1 METKI
6 KAVIIED
13 EHKSILTLQ
22 TLLERYCPEVSIVG
36 TGNCVEAGI
45 RVLGERKPEL
55 VFLDIAM
62 PDGDA
67 FDLLNRIDNVDFE
80 VIFITAYN
88 DFALKAFEFSAL
100 HYLLKPI
107 NYKELQDAVQ
117 RFLKI
122 RPAHNIQSRLDI
134 LNSSLQSHFDKI
146 SLPSND
152 GLIIVEIQDIVR
164 FEAAGNYST
173 VFLASGDSIIVTKTL
188 NQFEEILSG
197 LHFIRI
203 HNTHLINLKY
213 LKKYQRGQGGIVTM
227 QNGTSLTVS
236 RTRKN
241 EFLEGLKNLSLS
253 MGSTT

>member
-1 METKI
+1 MEGKI
-6 KAVIIED
+6 RTVIVED
-13 EHKSILTLQ
+13 ENKSLLTLQ
-22 TLLERYCPEVSIVG
+22 TLLERYCPDIKVVG

-45 RVLGERKPEL
+45 RVLEELKPEL

-67 FDLLNRIDNVDFE
+67 FDLLHRIGRVDFE

-107 NYKELQDAVQ
+107 NYTELQEAVQ
-117 RFLKI
+117 RYLKI
-122 RPAHNIQSRLDI
+122 RPASNIQSRLDV
-134 LNSSLQSHFDKI
+134 LNSSLKNNFDKI

-152 GLIIVEIQDIVR
+152 GLIIVEIQEIVR

-173 VFLASGDSIIVTKTL
+173 VFLVKGDSIIVTKTL
-188 NQFEEILSG
+188 NQFEEILTG
-197 LHFIRI
+197 LHFVRI

-213 LKKYQRGQGGIVTM
+213 VKKYQRGQGGMVTM
-227 QNGTSLTVS
+227 HNGTSLTVS

-241 EFLEGLKNLSLS
+241 EFLDGLKNLSLT
-253 MGSTT
+253 MGNVI

>member
-1 METKI
+1 MDGKI
-6 KAVIIED
+6 KTVIIED
-13 EHKSILTLQ
+13 EQKSMLTLQ
-22 TLLERYCPEVSIVG
+22 TLLERYCPEIEVIG
-36 TGNCVEAGI
+36 TGSNVETGL
-45 RVLGERKPEL
+45 RVLEELRPEL

-67 FDLLNRIDNVDFE
+67 FDLLNRIGRVDFE
-80 VIFITAYN
+80 IIFITAYN

-117 RFLKI
+117 RYEKI
-122 RPAHNIQSRLDI
+122 RPSNNIHSRLDV
-134 LNSSLQSHFDKI
+134 LNSSLKNHFDKI

-173 VFLASGDSIIVTKTL
+173 VYLSNNENIIVTKTL

-197 LHFIRI
+197 LYFVRI
-203 HNTHLINLKY
+203 HNTHIINLRFVKR
-213 LKKYQRGQGGIVTM
+213 YQRGQGGTVTLN
-227 QNGTSLTVS
+227 NGTELAVS
-236 RTRKN
+236 RARKY
-241 EFLEGLKNLSLS
+241 EFIEGLKNLSLT
-253 MGSTT
+253 MGNSI